1 MKNQIKKLIAVIL
14 LTLGTIFVSLA
25 QTHYEKTV
33 RTQGKDISIDSLVIN
48 KRPYGDIKKTRI
60 LAKNGTEFAITF
72 PEKYQNLSIV
82 RDNQRIE
89 IQGRKVIVK
98 ESGSLSFKFTYTE
111 NGVSYTC
118 DILGHVNYYG
128 ELKYQG
134 TSLTSRNITITQS
147 SDLSKGISAAPKM
160 AGVWWR
166 VKVGSGYVDI
176 CEGTQ
181 TRTLQELLDF
191 AKSKGVNGKAEF
203 EVEFSDGTS
212 NRFYKDGV
220 LVEGSYSVQ
229 YFSIE
234 DTRTYKVNLS
244 QEGQGTVSVSKNQLK
259 SGESATLTA
268 RAAQGWRFD
277 HWEENG
283 QNVTENPLT
292 ITMGTQDRSIK
303 AVFTELAKL
312 RVTLEILDTKGQ
324 KLADPQT
331 QEVTSGGTVTFQ
343 VPNLA
348 NVSFKGWKRNG
359 QIVET
364 GSSYTLSNVTQNET
378 IQAVFEVPVQS
389 LSLSFT
395 ELSLKVGESKPLPSV
410 TVIPSNASDQTI
422 TWVSNDPGIAK
433 IENGKVVGVSAGSVN
448 LVASSSNQ
456 KKATLKVVVAELS
469 RFVVTLQ
476 IVDTNGRELAPSQ
489 SQEVTSGGTVTS
501 QVPNLANV
509 NFKGW
514 KRNGQIVETGSSYT
528 LSNVTQNET
537 IQAVF
542 EVPVQS
548 ITVIPTSITAKVGEG
563 PIQLTATVLPA
574 NATSKTVTWTSKNEQ
589 VVKVD
594 SSGKVTI
601 IGAGE
606 TAIEAKAGE
615 KTFTVQV
622 KIEAQSHP
630 QQPQPQEP
638 QVVPV
643 QSVTVTPT
651 SITAKVG
658 EGPIQLTATVL
669 PANATSK
676 TVTWTSK
683 NEQVVKVDS
692 SGKVTI
698 IGAGETAIEAKAG
711 EKTFTVQVKI
721 EAQSQQ
727 PQPQEPQVVPVQSIT
742 VTPTSITAKVGEGPV
757 QLTAT
762 VLPANA
768 TSKTVTWTSKNEQV
782 VKVDSSG
789 KVTIIGAGETAI
801 EAKAG
806 EKTFTV
812 QVKIEA
818 QSQPQQPQPQ
828 QPQNPKVLV
837 ESLSLSFA
845 ELSLKV
851 GEAKDLP
858 SVTIT
863 PSNATDQAI
872 TWISNKPE
880 VAKVENGKVVGVS
893 SGTVQII
900 ASSTNSK
907 TAMLNVTVTP
917 ENQVAEEDFP
927 PYVKEL
933 PNFKVGQ
940 VVNLDD
946 LVWERRDGIEIEEYL
961 LLDTQGKLLPLG
973 TEYQREANKLT
984 FSAARVFVLVVK
996 FKQNARN
1003 WQQVEFTI
1011 EVKP

>member
-25 QTHYEKTV
+25 QTHYKETV
-33 RTQGKDISIDSLVIN
+33 RTQGEDISIESLAIN
-48 KRPYGDIKKTRI
+48 KRPYENEDVKKTRI

-82 RDNQRIE
+82 RSNQRIE
-89 IQGRKVIVK
+89 IQGRKVIAK

-118 DILGHVNYYG
+118 DILGDVNYYG

-191 AKSKGVNGKAEF
+191 AKSKGVSGKAEF

-234 DTRTYKVNLS
+234 DTRTYNLNLS

-303 AVFTELAKL
+303 AVFTELPKV
-312 RVTLEILDTKGQ
+312 RVTLQIVDTNGQ
-324 KLADPQT
+324 KLADPQY
-331 QEVTSGGTVTFQ
+331 QDVTSGGTVTFQ
-343 VPNLA
+343 VPNLV
-348 NVSFKGWKRNG
+348 NVNFKGWKRNG

-476 IVDTNGRELAPSQ
+476 IVDTNGGELVPSQ
-489 SQEVTSGGTVTS
+489 SQEVTGGGTVTF

-537 IQAVF
+537 IQAIF

-548 ITVIPTSITAKVGEG
+548 ITVTPTSITAKVGEG
-563 PIQLTATVLPA
+563 PIQLTATVLPS
-574 NATSKTVTWTSKNEQ
+574 NATNKTVTWTSKNEQ

-606 TAIEAKAGE
+606 TTIEAKAGE

-622 KIEAQSHP
+622 KIEAQP
-630 QQPQPQEP
+630 
-638 QVVPV
+638 
-643 QSVTVTPT
+643 
-651 SITAKVG
+651 
-658 EGPIQLTATVL
+658 
-669 PANATSK
+669 
-676 TVTWTSK
+676 
-683 NEQVVKVDS
+683 
-692 SGKVTI
+692 
-698 IGAGETAIEAKAG
+698 
-711 EKTFTVQVKI
+711 
-721 EAQSQQ
+721 
-727 PQPQEPQVVPVQSIT
+727 
-742 VTPTSITAKVGEGPV
+742 
-757 QLTAT
+757 
-762 VLPANA
+762 
-768 TSKTVTWTSKNEQV
+768 
-782 VKVDSSG
+782 
-789 KVTIIGAGETAI
+789 
-801 EAKAG
+801 
-806 EKTFTV
+806 
-812 QVKIEA
+812 
-818 QSQPQQPQPQ
+818 QPQQPQPQ
-828 QPQNPKVLV
+828 QPQNPKALV

-907 TAMLNVTVTP
+907 TAMLNVTVAP
-917 ENQVAEEDFP
+917 ENQVEEEDFP

>member
-33 RTQGKDISIDSLVIN
+33 RTQGEDISIESLAIN
-48 KRPYGDIKKTRI
+48 KRPYENEDVKKTRI

-82 RDNQRIE
+82 RSNQRIE
-89 IQGRKVIVK
+89 IQGRKVIAK

-118 DILGHVNYYG
+118 DVLGHVNYYG

-134 TSLTSRNITITQS
+134 TPLTSRNITITQS

-203 EVEFSDGTS
+203 EVEFSDNTS
-212 NRFYKDGV
+212 NLAYDRNSDSYVSGA
-220 LVEGSYSVQ
+220 YSVQ

-234 DTRTYKVNLS
+234 DTRTYNLNLS

-268 RAAQGWRFD
+268 QAAQGWRFD

-292 ITMGTQDRSIK
+292 ITMETQDRSIK
-303 AVFTELAKL
+303 AVFTELPKVM
-312 RVTLEILDTKGQ
+312 VTLQIVDTNGGE
-324 KLADPQT
+324 LAPSQS

-359 QIVET
+359 QFVET
-364 GSSYTLSNVTQNET
+364 GSSYTLSNVTQ
-378 IQAVFEVPVQS
+378 
-389 LSLSFT
+389 
-395 ELSLKVGESKPLPSV
+395 
-410 TVIPSNASDQTI
+410 D
-422 TWVSNDPGIAK
+422 
-433 IENGKVVGVSAGSVN
+433 
-448 LVASSSNQ
+448 
-456 KKATLKVVVAELS
+456 
-469 RFVVTLQ
+469 
-476 IVDTNGRELAPSQ
+476 
-489 SQEVTSGGTVTS
+489 
-501 QVPNLANV
+501 
-509 NFKGW
+509 
-514 KRNGQIVETGSSYT
+514 
-528 LSNVTQNET
+528 ET

-548 ITVIPTSITAKVGEG
+548 ITVSPASITAKVGEG

-589 VVKVD
+589 
-594 SSGKVTI
+594 I
-601 IGAGE
+601 
-606 TAIEAKAGE
+606 
-615 KTFTVQV
+615 
-622 KIEAQSHP
+622 
-630 QQPQPQEP
+630 
-638 QVVPV
+638 
-643 QSVTVTPT
+643 
-651 SITAKVG
+651 
-658 EGPIQLTATVL
+658 
-669 PANATSK
+669 
-676 TVTWTSK
+676 
-683 NEQVVKVDS
+683 VKVDS

-721 EAQSQQ
+721 EAQSQPQQPQPQQ
-727 PQPQEPQVVPVQSIT
+727 PQPQEPQDVPVQSIT
-742 VTPTSITAKVGEGPV
+742 VTPTSITAKVGEGPI

-768 TSKTVTWTSKNEQV
+768 TNKTVTWISKNEQV

-806 EKTFTV
+806 EKVFTV

-818 QSQPQQPQPQ
+818 QSHPQQPQPQ

-961 LLDTQGKLLPLG
+961 LLDTQGKLLLLG